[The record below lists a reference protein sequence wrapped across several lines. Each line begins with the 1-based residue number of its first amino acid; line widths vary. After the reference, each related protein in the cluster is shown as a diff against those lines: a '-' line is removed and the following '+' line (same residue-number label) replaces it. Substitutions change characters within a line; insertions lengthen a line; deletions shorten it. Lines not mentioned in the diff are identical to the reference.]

1 MTQRID
7 HIEVSK
13 AVKDKLKDE
22 AKRNGRS
29 LRKQV
34 AHILELHAEGDNGI
48 YRALH
53 PVKKKNP

>member
-1 MTQRID
+1 MAHQVERID

-34 AHILELHAEGDNGI
+34 AHILEQHA
-48 YRALH
+48 
-53 PVKKKNP
+53 KKKP